1 MAVFKNETK
10 QNKTTTNKKKN
21 VSPGGSQARDLGRVG
36 ATHYPLRHA
45 TIIKIVWQI
54 NSI

>member
-1 MAVFKNETK
+1 MAFFKKETK
-10 QNKTTTNKKKN
+10 ENKTTTNKKKK
-21 VSPGGSQARDLGRVG
+21 VSPGRSQARDLGRVG

-54 NSI
+54 NSV